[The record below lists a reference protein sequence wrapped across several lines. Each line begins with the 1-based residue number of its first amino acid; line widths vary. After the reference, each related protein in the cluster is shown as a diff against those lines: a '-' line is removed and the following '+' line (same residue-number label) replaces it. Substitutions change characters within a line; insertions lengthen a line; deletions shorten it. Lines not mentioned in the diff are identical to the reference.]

1 MARLQVFAAA
11 LAAAL
16 FAAPC
21 GAEDEVEIIAESAPV
36 KVRDAILATV
46 KRGERYR
53 VVARKGPWTA
63 IAIGEGADHKEGWVL
78 SDKFRAVVDPSLADD
93 STAPDAPSLIYAE
106 ADLVQIPARREGAWL
121 FFRLSLT
128 NASDRALG
136 LSVADLVLR
145 VGDKRLSYTRP
156 LAELF
161 PPTVAMIPGEYPRT
175 RSDSLFYFEDCV
187 LRPNDTVTRWLSY
200 DLSSMRTKSRDWHSL
215 TDAHC
220 ILEGKLD
227 ENRFAVDL
235 TASES
240 RTLAAKVRASAIEP
254 SVRVIE
260 FSSQIDLFNLGSV
273 MALAE
278 TIPLEDLGFVL
289 VPIKTGCYFDYEAE
303 QRWSGWIRGHR
314 LEKTPP
320 LVVQIPGVNA
330 GWRSTFLARAP
341 SEAAAVLTVLG
352 RRKGSA
358 PALIRHLRAEAPETR
373 VAAAA
378 ALGRHLAEP
387 GVLTELLAAVKDPQP
402 AVRAAAL
409 AALGDRKAE
418 APPEA
423 RTDDSPDTAAILV
436 AMDEPNAAV
445 RSAAASAAGV
455 FPCSRVRTALAALLD
470 DKDQSVQLAACAS
483 LGELKAQEGLEKLN
497 VLRTSADPRLKE
509 AALEALKGIGE
520 LSEVDVLLE
529 KIKSG
534 RADGTELQALAK
546 TQAKNEVKDPRVLS
560 ALVAEL
566 NGSDRAMAAY
576 SLAELGDREAVG
588 PLIDTLQRT
597 RGSDQ
602 VPIVITLGKLGDPR
616 AIEPIREAYVFA
628 GEGFRTRF
636 SYVEAL
642 LRLKAPSAVEDAA
655 KLLPIANS
663 LPEKPFLLQ
672 ALGRYGGE
680 PAIAVIEPYLDDQ
693 EVCRYAA
700 YALAL
705 ADSPKVLPALE
716 QRLLS
721 ADYAYGPKLLQGLAQ
736 QPRWLDDNYQ
746 LLKKASDSPNAA
758 TQAAAKKLRAG
769 EVLKVEEE

>member
-1 MARLQVFAAA
+1 MARLHVLAAA

-21 GAEDEVEIIAESAPV
+21 GAEEEVEIIAESAAV
-36 KVRDAILATV
+36 KVLDATIATV

-63 IAIGEGADHKEGWVL
+63 IAVGEGADRKEGWLL
-78 SDKFRAVVDPSLADD
+78 SDKFRAVVDPLLTDD
-93 STAPDAPSLIYAE
+93 SIAPDAPSLVYAE
-106 ADLVQIPARREGAWL
+106 ADLVQIKSHNLTACL

-136 LSVADLVLR
+136 LTIADLVAR
-145 VGDKRLSYTRP
+145 VGDKRLPYTRP
-156 LAELF
+156 LAEMF
-161 PPTVAMIPGEYPRT
+161 PLSVAMVPGEYPRT
-175 RSDSLFYFEDCV
+175 RVDSLLYFEDCV
-187 LRPNDTVTRWLSY
+187 LRPNDTVTRWLSF
-200 DLSSMRTKSRDWHSL
+200 DLSALRKNPRDWGAL
-215 TDAHC
+215 TDEHC

-227 ENRFAVDL
+227 DHRFTVDL

-240 RTLAAKVRASAIEP
+240 RVLAATARTSAIEP

-260 FSSQIDLFNLGSV
+260 FNSEINLLNLGSV

-278 TIPLEDLGFVL
+278 KIPLEDLGFVL
-289 VPIKTGCYFDYEAE
+289 LPVKTGCYFEYEAE
-303 QRWSGWIRGHR
+303 QRWRAWIRRQR
-314 LEKTPP
+314 LEQTPP

-330 GWRSTFLARAP
+330 GWRLTFLSKAP
-341 SEAAAVLTVLG
+341 SEAAAALTVLG

-358 PALIRHLRAEAPETR
+358 PALIRHLHADAPETR

-378 ALGRHLAEP
+378 ALGPHLAVP
-387 GVLTELLAAVKDPQP
+387 GVLTELLAAAKDPQP
-402 AVRAAAL
+402 VVRAAAL

-423 RTDDSPDTAAILV
+423 RKDDSADTAAILV

-455 FPCSRVRTALAALLD
+455 FPSPRVRTALAALLD
-470 DKDQSVQLAACAS
+470 DKDQAVQLAACAS
-483 LGELKAQEGLEKLN
+483 LGELKAKEGVEKLN
-497 VLRTSADPRLKE
+497 ALRTSADRRLQA

-534 RADGTELQALAK
+534 HANGGELQALAK
-546 TQAKNEVKDPRVLS
+546 TQAEAKVKDPRVLA

-566 NGSDRAMAAY
+566 NGPNRSMAAY
-576 SLAELGDREAVG
+576 SLAELGEREAVG
-588 PLIDTLQRT
+588 PLIEALERT
-597 RGSDQ
+597 RGSEQ
-602 VPIVITLGKLGDPR
+602 TPIVITLGKLGDPR
-616 AIEPIREAYVFA
+616 AIEPIREAYAFA

-636 SYVEAL
+636 NYIEAL

-672 ALGRYGGE
+672 ALGRDGGE
-680 PAIAVIEPYLDDQ
+680 PAIAVIEPFLDDR
-693 EVCRYAA
+693 ETCRYAA

-705 ADSPKVLPALE
+705 AESPKVLPVLE
-716 QRLLS
+716 KRLLS
-721 ADYAYGPKLLQGLAQ
+721 ADYAYGPKLLQGLDMKMKWFEDY
-736 QPRWLDDNYQ
+736 PE

-769 EVLKVEEE
+769 EVLKVED

>member
-1 MARLQVFAAA
+1 MARLHVLAAA

-16 FAAPC
+16 IAAPC
-21 GAEDEVEIIAESAPV
+21 GAEEEVEIIAESAPV

-78 SDKFRAVVDPSLADD
+78 SDKFRAVVDPSLTDD
-93 STAPDAPSLIYAE
+93 STAPDAPSLVYAE
-106 ADLVQIPARREGAWL
+106 AELVQMPFLRQGACL

-128 NASDRALG
+128 NASDRAVELKT
-136 LSVADLVLR
+136 ADLVLR
-145 VGDKRLSYTRP
+145 VGENRLQYTRP
-156 LAELF
+156 LAEMF
-161 PPTVAMIPGEYPRT
+161 PAAVTMIPGEYPRT
-175 RSDSLFYFEDCV
+175 RVDSLLYFEDCV
-187 LRPNDTVTRWLSY
+187 LRPNDTVTRWLSF
-200 DLSSMRTKSRDWHSL
+200 DLSSMRTKRRDWSAL
-215 TDAHC
+215 TDEHC

-240 RTLAAKVRASAIEP
+240 RKLAPTVRTSEIEP
-254 SVRVIE
+254 SVQVIE
-260 FSSQIDLFNLGSV
+260 FSSEINLFNLGGL

-278 TIPLEDLGFVL
+278 KIPLEELGFVL
-289 VPIKTGCYFDYEAE
+289 LPVKTGCYFDYEAE
-303 QRWSGWIRGHR
+303 QRWSGWIRSHR

-378 ALGRHLAEP
+378 ALGPRLADP

-402 AVRAAAL
+402 VVRAAAL

-423 RTDDSPDTAAILV
+423 RKDNSPDTAAILV
-436 AMDEPNAAV
+436 AIDEPNAAV

-455 FPCSRVRTALAALLD
+455 FPSPRVRTALAALLD
-470 DKDQSVQLAACAS
+470 DKDQAVQLAACAS
-483 LGELKAQEGLEKLN
+483 LGELKAKEGVEKLN
-497 VLRTSADPRLKE
+497 ALRTSADPRLKA

-520 LSEVDVLLE
+520 LSEVDMLLE
-529 KIKSG
+529 KLKSG
-534 RADGTELQALAK
+534 RAGGAELQALAK
-546 TQAKNEVKDPRVLS
+546 TQSKAEIKDPRVLA

-566 NGSDRAMAAY
+566 KGPNRTMAAY
-576 SLAELGDREAVG
+576 SLADLSEREAVG

-597 RGSDQ
+597 RGSEQ
-602 VPIVITLGKLGDPR
+602 IPIVITLGKLGDPR
-616 AIEPIREAYVFA
+616 AIEPIREAYAFA

-636 SYVEAL
+636 NYIEAL

-672 ALGRYGGE
+672 ALGRDGGE
-680 PAIAVIEPYLDDQ
+680 LAIAVIEPFLDDR
-693 EVCRYAA
+693 EACRYAA

-705 ADSPKVLPALE
+705 AESPKVLPVLE
-716 QRLLS
+716 KRLLS

-736 QPRWLDDNYQ
+736 KSKWFEDYPEF
-746 LLKKASDSPNAA
+746 LKKASDSPNAA

-769 EVLKVEEE
+769 DALKVEE